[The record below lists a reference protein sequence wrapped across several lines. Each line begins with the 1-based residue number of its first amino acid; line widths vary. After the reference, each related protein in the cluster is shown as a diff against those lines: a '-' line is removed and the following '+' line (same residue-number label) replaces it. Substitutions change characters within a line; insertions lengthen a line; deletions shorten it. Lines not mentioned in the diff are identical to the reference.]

1 MLRPSAS
8 PKRRPPHTWHK
19 ILKNGSASL
28 RKPEAH
34 KRLRLNKVH
43 RRVLAW
49 VRGTNIDP
57 QVVAGAIELSTTR
70 YCPVIGL
77 LGKVAEVATCDVIEA
92 ALSSSSRRARLC
104 WKRPGCGPTTRRT

>member
-1 MLRPSAS
+1 MLRPNAT
-8 PKRRPPHTWHK
+8 PARGPPHTLHT

-43 RRVLAW
+43 RRLLAW

-77 LGKVAEVATCDVIEA
+77 LGKVAEVATCYVIES
-92 ALSSSSRRARLC
+92 ALTPPNPPSILCCTHPHSR
-104 WKRPGCGPTTRRT
+104 PP